1 MGSLDVCHILYTQPI
16 RASTSSLDS
25 SYTAGPLFLSDK
37 PTLVAPYAGHPLELI
52 TAMAALSKT

>member
-25 SYTAGPLFLSDK
+25 LYTAGLLFLSGK
-37 PTLVAPYAGHPLELI
+37 PTLVAPYAGHPLELVTV
-52 TAMAALSKT
+52 TATLYKT